1 MQVPQWQL
9 PPGVSHGTWEYT
21 QRESIADDYDGYF
34 AGNSLFEFDEQLLHD
49 EFQPPGLV
57 ADLGCGTGRALV
69 PLVEAGHRGLAV
81 DLSDSMLTIVEEKAA
96 DGDLDIECLQ
106 ANLVEL
112 GEEQVATGSVD
123 YAMCMFSTL
132 GMVRGGANRQK
143 LMTNAYRML
152 KPGGKLVIHVHNF
165 WFNLRDPGGPWW
177 VLKNFAEA
185 ALKSDIAHNIELGDK
200 YFPYRG
206 VPDMYLHVFRAR
218 ELRRLFRRAGFKIHR
233 WTPLEVTRRHGLKWP
248 WAFQSL
254 RANGGIVVPKPESP
268 PTTTRGWL
276 GSGNSNKF

>member
-1 MQVPQWQL
+1 MQIPQWQL

-21 QRESIADDYDGYF
+21 QRESIADDYDDYF

-57 ADLGCGTGRALV
+57 ADLGSGTGRALV
-69 PLVEAGHRGLAV
+69 PLVQAGHRGLAI
-81 DLSDSMLTIVEEKAA
+81 DLSDAMLTIVEEKAA

-132 GMVRGGANRQK
+132 GMVRGGANRRK
-143 LMTNAYRML
+143 LMANAHRML
-152 KPGGKLVIHVHNF
+152 KPGGKLVVHVHNF

-185 ALKSDIAHNIELGDK
+185 GRRGDIAHNIELGDK

-206 VPDMYLHVFRAR
+206 VPDMYLHVFRAG

-233 WTPLEVTRRHGLKWP
+233 WQPLEVTRRHGLKWP

-254 RANGGIVVPKPESP
+254 RANGWIVVGEKP
-268 PTTTRGWL
+268 
-276 GSGNSNKF
+276 